1 MKQLEKRIEDLE
13 QGKPG
18 ELRDLVVS
26 WENEPPFVIFHM
38 QGARYI
44 GQTNHED

>member
-18 ELRDLVVS
+18 EPRDLIIS
-26 WENEPPFVIFHM
+26 WENMPPFVIIHT
-38 QGARYI
+38 QGTRYI
-44 GQTNHED
+44 GQTNLED